1 MHILVISNLVP
12 PAIRGGYEVECAAV
26 CEYLRTNGHD
36 VRVLTSREG
45 LETPPQRGVLRALW
59 FLKGTARGSLLAPLA
74 SIAAAR
80 TIRKELAAHGPFD
93 LIWCWNGAN
102 IPQCVIR
109 IASLSGTPFAF
120 RVCEHWF
127 SRLYVSDQFM
137 RHLHP
142 GERGLLGLWARLM
155 RLVNRL
161 PVLKLETD
169 LPARAWISWNSDSI
183 RSESTIP
190 EGVLAVGERVI
201 LSTPPNGPRFAEI
214 VRSPSETPTILFVGR
229 VESQKGVEVAYRALA
244 RLRAK
249 YDLDASLLVAGTGDA
264 VYVDK
269 LDRLADDLGVAA
281 HIQRLGSL
289 DLDAL
294 ASVMATA
301 HVQVVPSIW
310 LEPTGMVCI
319 EAALARVPVVAS
331 DIGGIPEFLSNDNEA
346 LLVEAGDVEG
356 FADAIARTLLDREET
371 ELRTIRARERA
382 ESFSF
387 DRYLE
392 ESSRF
397 VEEVVGSSQ

>member
-1 MHILVISNLVP
+1 MRILVISNLVP

-45 LETPPQRGVLRALW
+45 LETPRERDVVRALW
-59 FLKGTARGSLLAPLA
+59 FLKGTVRGSLLAPLA

-80 TIRKELAAHGPFD
+80 TIREELAAQGPFD

-102 IPQCVIR
+102 IPQSVIR
-109 IASLSGTPFAF
+109 IASLSGAPFAF

-127 SRLYVSDQFM
+127 SRLYASDQFM

-142 GERGLLGLWARLM
+142 GERGLRGLWARLM
-155 RLVNRL
+155 RLINRL
-161 PVLKLETD
+161 PVLTLETD
-169 LPARAWISWNSDSI
+169 LPARAWISWNSDYI
-183 RSESTIP
+183 RSKSSIP
-190 EGVLAVGERVI
+190 EGVIAVGERVI

-229 VESQKGVEVAYRALA
+229 VESRKGVEVAYRALA

-264 VYVDK
+264 GYVDT

-289 DLDAL
+289 DLDGL
-294 ASVMATA
+294 ARVMATA

-331 DIGGIPEFLSNDNEA
+331 DIGGIPEFLSNDTEA

-371 ELRTIRARERA
+371 ARRTIRARERA

-392 ESSRF
+392 ESERF
-397 VEEVVGSSQ
+397 VEDVVGSSQ